1 MVERREGEGGER
13 QGETGGH
20 TLSSALMTF
29 GKQRAPSAL
38 EETECIC
45 YRAQASN
52 LILDRCNEIDTI
64 YEAPNSLICY
74 RNPQRTFSFQTSFF
88 HYELML
94 QEKKKKAFFQLV
106 HCDQTKCGAN
116 AATQVKS
123 QLPFCI
129 LSVDGC
135 LCVRVCVCWEE
146 RGTASL
152 EIDVF
157 SALLSVTKN
166 KRWYCLT

>member
-94 QEKKKKAFFQLV
+94 QRKKKKKPFSNLYTVIKLNVELMLQHKSKVNYHFVYCLWM
-106 HCDQTKCGAN
+106 
-116 AATQVKS
+116 AA
-123 QLPFCI
+123 
-129 LSVDGC
+129 
-135 LCVRVCVCWEE
+135 CVYVCVCAG
-146 RGTASL
+146 R
-152 EIDVF
+152 
-157 SALLSVTKN
+157 SAEQLHWRLMCSQ
-166 KRWYCLT
+166 RCCLWPRISDGIV